1 MEKEKSL
8 LVNQIMQNMYFNY
21 DGTANEWKTNRAT
34 KKLDLKFSLT
44 EMEFKPLLL
53 LLEGINGRLNY
64 LYKNGK

>member
-1 MEKEKSL
+1 
-8 LVNQIMQNMYFNY
+8 MYFNY
-21 DGTANEWKTNRAT
+21 DGTASEWKNNRTT

>member
-8 LVNQIMQNMYFNY
+8 LVDQIMQNMYFNY
-21 DGTANEWKTNRAT
+21 DGTASEWKNNRTT